1 MNAEEPVDLDT
12 LPAIYKEAVLRVL
25 SPELPLEVVVER
37 IDDENY
43 WRRRCDLTWDL
54 SKVARCVIL
63 SAVRG
68 R

>member
-12 LPAIYKEAVLRVL
+12 LPAIYKEAVLRIL

-54 SKVARCVIL
+54 SKVVRCVMEM
-63 SAVRG
+63 
-68 R
+68 